1 MPNLRLEFNYKGGA
15 GLSSSG
21 AILMGSGSS
30 TTKSSVT
37 DAGKNFLSFYL
48 ENKATSGDN
57 RGMYLRHYI
66 SGAGGGGDAAR
77 IYSTVNDVAAAT
89 VHGAHISLNFGTTGT
104 VTGQGIAARH
114 TLTLPTTAFAS
125 NVTVAATES
134 EIWSDG
140 SASSPGASTKL
151 SFHRFNNGGDTT
163 GSANVDTYANI
174 FEFQGL
180 TAGAAKAISIGT
192 TVTKYMTGS
201 IRILI
206 GTSTFYIPLVS
217 TAVT

>member
-57 RGMYLRHYI
+57 RGLYLRHYF

-77 IYSTVNDVAAAT
+77 IYATVNDVAAGT
-89 VHGAHISLNFGTTGT
+89 VHGAHISLNFGTSGT
-104 VTGQGIAARH
+104 ITGQGIAARH
-114 TLTLPTTAFAS
+114 TLALPTTAFAS
-125 NVTVAATES
+125 NVTVAATQS
-134 EIWSDG
+134 EIYSDG
-140 SASSPGASTKL
+140 TGSSVGASTKL
-151 SFHRFNNGGDTT
+151 SFHRFVAGGDTT
-163 GSANVDTYANI
+163 GAAAVDDYANI

-180 TAGAAKAISIGT
+180 TAGVAHAVSIGT
-192 TVTKYMTGS
+192 SVTKYMTGS
-201 IRILI
+201 LRILI
-206 GTSTFYIPLVS
+206 GTSTYYIPLVS